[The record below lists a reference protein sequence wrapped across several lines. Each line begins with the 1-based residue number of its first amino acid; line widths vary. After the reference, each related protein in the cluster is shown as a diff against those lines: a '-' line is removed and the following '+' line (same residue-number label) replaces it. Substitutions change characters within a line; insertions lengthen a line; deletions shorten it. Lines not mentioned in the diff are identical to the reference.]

1 MKNTASKT
9 PWFPGAGRKEASL
22 GEGVLLLEKSMPAK
36 EIENI
41 QGRAGALLRE
51 ITSKFQGKK
60 IPALKCSSAHI
71 KICT

>member
-1 MKNTASKT
+1 
-9 PWFPGAGRKEASL
+9 
-22 GEGVLLLEKSMPAK
+22 MPAK